1 MVRLGDG
8 VDVDKDSEEYRSE
21 KEIIA
26 PGWQG
31 LVMTGSELKDNS
43 NKDGKLLVLTFTLT
57 DGSGRTVVDR
67 LNYINKSETAQFIAR
82 ARLAHIAKL
91 VGVKGQLTST
101 DPLHGRPLDG
111 KITIEEY
118 QWEGKDCKNNKIAD
132 YRMKTEQAKQ
142 TASGEQKGW

>member
-1 MVRLGDG
+1 MVQLGDG
-8 VDVDKDSEEYRSE
+8 VDIDKDSEEYRGE

-31 LVMTGSELKDNS
+31 IVMTGSELKDNS

-57 DGSGRTVVDR
+57 DGSGRTVIDR
-67 LNYINKSETAQFIAR
+67 LNYTNKNETAQFISR

-91 VGVKGQLTST
+91 VGVTGQLTST

-111 KITIEEY
+111 KIVIEEY
-118 QWEGKDCKNNKIAD
+118 KWEEKDCKSNKIAD
-132 YRMKTEQAKQ
+132 YRMKTEQAAPK
-142 TASGEQKGW
+142 ASGESKGW